1 MKVMC
6 RLFSSWVLIGALV
19 LHPQSRAFAQDGALP
34 AKPPGV
40 IRIGLV
46 LPRVQMGTNEAAQA
60 AEGVRNMFAE
70 YLNGPTI
77 QVALLSARI
86 PSQYAIEAQR
96 AECDYTLAASVVHRR
111 GSDGAA
117 LGKVLGNFGGYGG
130 YIPAG
135 DAVQGAIVNG
145 VIQTATDFATS
156 THAKDVMQ
164 LDYQLQVPGSSK
176 PLLTQTN
183 KSRAKSDGEDLLTPL
198 IEQAAEAVGAE
209 ISRR

>member
-86 PSQYAIEAQR
+86 PSQFAVEAQQ
-96 AECDYTLAASVVHRR
+96 AECDYTLSATVVHRR
-111 GSDGAA
+111 GNDNAA
-117 LGKVLGNFGGYGG
+117 LGRVLGNFSG
-130 YIPAG
+130 YIPVG
-135 DAVQGAIVNG
+135 DAVQGAIVSG
-145 VIQTATDFATS
+145 VIQTASDFASS
-156 THAKDVMQ
+156 TQAKDVMQ

-176 PLLTQTN
+176 PLLSQST
-183 KSRAKSDGEDLLTPL
+183 KSRARTDGEDLLTPL